1 MIQTGNTAPYT
12 LFTKILLC
20 LKVLCHACVSV
31 PLHACTCVHMHR
43 NADALRSQKRVLGF
57 LDLE

>member
-1 MIQTGNTAPYT
+1 MIQTGDTAPYT
-12 LFTKILLC
+12 VYKDFALFKSF
-20 LKVLCHACVSV
+20 VYACVSV
-31 PLHACTCVHMHR
+31 PLCACTCVHMHR